1 MASDTAN
8 LWAEV
13 HKHDRDGKALLE
25 VLAEFALSVAKS
37 GGTSMKSY
45 AVQSLTAF
53 IESKNIRRTKNAYV
67 TYPGFTMCY
76 VRYTQRHL
84 QGEMRYQVLDLGNLE
99 ARTPGNGAFTRLLKY
114 VHRKWP
120 DVWVYVECVQTK
132 RFVKK
137 LKKLGFIEVGDGGFG
152 LSCEESPSFYLPP
165 RSRD

>member
-1 MASDTAN
+1 
-8 LWAEV
+8 
-13 HKHDRDGKALLE
+13 
-25 VLAEFALSVAKS
+25 
-37 GGTSMKSY
+37 
-45 AVQSLTAF
+45 
-53 IESKNIRRTKNAYV
+53 
-67 TYPGFTMCY
+67 
-76 VRYTQRHL
+76 
-84 QGEMRYQVLDLGNLE
+84 MRYPVLDLGNLE

-152 LSCEESPSFYLPP
+152 LSCEVSPSFYLPSPLPP